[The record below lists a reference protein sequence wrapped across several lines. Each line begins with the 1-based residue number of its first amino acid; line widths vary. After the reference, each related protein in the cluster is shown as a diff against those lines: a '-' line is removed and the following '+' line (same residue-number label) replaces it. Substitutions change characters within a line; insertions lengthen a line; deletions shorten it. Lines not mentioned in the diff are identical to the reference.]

1 MKSKRTDLLLRSIVI
16 LFMLLS
22 PSVILFT
29 RAQEKKSPDKKT
41 EIRGT
46 ITDSSMAVMPGVSV
60 SVKGNS
66 QIGTTSDLNG
76 KYILEVPVGSMIVFS
91 MVGFGTQEILSTGKS
106 VINVTMHS
114 SANQLE
120 DVVVTVAFGKQKKRE
135 VVGSVTSIDPG
146 ELKIPSSNLTTAL
159 AGRMAG
165 VVAYQ
170 RSGEPGA
177 DNANFFIRGVTTFG
191 YKTDPLI
198 LVDNI
203 ELTATDLARLQP
215 DDIASFAILKDAT
228 ATALY
233 GARGANG
240 IILITTKK
248 GKEGKAK
255 INLRVENSVSQP
267 TRDIE
272 LADPVTYMKLGN
284 EAVLT
289 RNPLGILPYSQYK
302 IDNTIEGSNPY
313 MFPATDWRKELF
325 KDHTMNQRANF
336 SVTGGSQTTQYYLS
350 ASVTKDNG
358 MLRVPKRS
366 NFNNNID
373 LKTYLLRSNVN
384 INLTKTTEAG
394 IKLYG
399 SFDEYNGPID
409 GGTTL
414 YNKIMRT
421 NPVFFPAYYPVDAEH
436 AHTQH
441 ILFGNY
447 EGGDYINPYADMVKG
462 YKDYSRSLMLAQFEL
477 KQNLA
482 FITQG
487 LNFSGIINTTRRS
500 YFDVSRFYNPFYYQA
515 TNFDP
520 AKNKYSLTLLN
531 EAQGTEYLN
540 YREGQKL
547 ISSTSYIEASLNYN
561 RTFQKH
567 GVSSIL
573 VLLMNNRLDANSGDL
588 QTSLPYRNIGLSG
601 RFTYSFDRRYFAEFN
616 FGYNGS
622 ERFYEGK
629 RFGFF
634 PSAGLAWSVS
644 NEKFWKPL
652 EDIVTNLKLRATYGL
667 VGNDAIGG
675 PADRFFYLSNVNME
689 DGNRGATF
697 GTNYGYS
704 RTGISIS
711 RYDNREITWEVA
723 QKVNLGME
731 ISLWNRLNVI
741 AEVFR
746 ENRSRI
752 LMNRSSIPN
761 TAGLQA
767 AQKSNVGEAKG
778 EGMDISIDY
787 SLNLNK
793 DIWLQARGNFTYA
806 TSAFKVYD
814 EPDYAEKYLS
824 RIGYSLNQT
833 WGYVAERLFVDDA
846 DVANSPRQNFGEY
859 MAGDIKYRDLNGDGV
874 ITSLDRVPIG
884 FPTVP
889 EIVYGFGFSAGYKN
903 LDLSCFFQ
911 GSARSS
917 FYIDAENTSPFVD
930 NQALLKAYSESYW
943 SEDNRN
949 IYALWPRLSNTA
961 INNNLQA
968 STWFLRNGAFLRL
981 KTVELGYSF
990 PRKLIS
996 KVHLTN
1002 ARIYASGINLL
1013 TFSPFKLWDVEMGGN
1028 GLGYPVQR
1036 VINVGLNINF

>member
-1 MKSKRTDLLLRSIVI
+1 MKSKRTDLLLRSIFI

-22 PSVILFT
+22 PGVMLFT
-29 RAQEKKSPDKKT
+29 QAQDKKSPDKKT

-76 KYILEVPVGSMIVFS
+76 KYILEVPAGSMIVFS

-106 VINVTMHS
+106 VINVTMRS

-255 INLRVENSVSQP
+255 INLRIENSVSQP
-267 TRDIE
+267 TRNIE

-302 IDNTIEGSNPY
+302 IDNTIEGTNPY

-325 KDHTMNQRANF
+325 KDYTMNQRANF

-350 ASVTKDNG
+350 ASMTKDNG
-358 MLRVPKRS
+358 MLKVPKRS

-373 LKTYLLRSNVN
+373 LRTYLLRSNVN

-441 ILFGNY
+441 ILFGNF
-447 EGGDYINPYADMVKG
+447 EGGNYINPYADMVKG

-515 TNFDP
+515 TNYDP

-561 RTFQKH
+561 RTFEKH

-622 ERFYEGK
+622 ERFYDGK

-634 PSAGLAWSVS
+634 PSAGIAWAVS

-689 DGNRGATF
+689 DGDRGATF

-711 RYDNREITWEVA
+711 RYDNKEITWEVA

-731 ISLWNRLNVI
+731 ISLWNKLNVI

-746 ENRSRI
+746 ENRSKI

-767 AQKSNVGEAKG
+767 AQKSNVGEASG
-778 EGMDISIDY
+778 EGMDISVDY

-806 TSAFKVYD
+806 TSSFKVYD

-917 FYIDAENTSPFVD
+917 FYIDAENTSPFVE

-949 IYALWPRLSNTA
+949 IYALWPRLSNTP

>member
-1 MKSKRTDLLLRSIVI
+1 M
-16 LFMLLS
+16 
-22 PSVILFT
+22 LFT
-29 RAQEKKSPDKKT
+29 KAQDKKSPDKKT

-46 ITDSSMAVMPGVSV
+46 ITDSSLAVMPGVSV

-76 KYILEVPVGSMIVFS
+76 KYILEVPAGSMIVFS

-106 VINVTMHS
+106 VINVTMRS

-170 RSGEPGA
+170 RSGEPGS

-267 TRDIE
+267 TRNIE

-302 IDNTIEGSNPY
+302 IDNTIEGTNPY

-325 KDHTMNQRANF
+325 RDYTMNQRANF

-358 MLRVPKRS
+358 MLKVPKRS

-436 AHTQH
+436 QHTQH
-441 ILFGNY
+441 ILFGNF
-447 EGGDYINPYADMVKG
+447 ESGDYINPYADMVRG

-500 YFDVSRFYNPFYYQA
+500 FFDVSRFYNPFYYQA
-515 TNFDP
+515 TNYDP
-520 AKNKYSLTLLN
+520 AKNKYSLNLLN

-547 ISSTSYIEASLNYN
+547 ISSTSYIEAALNYN
-561 RTFQKH
+561 RTFEKH

-622 ERFYEGK
+622 ERFYDGK

-634 PSAGLAWSVS
+634 PSAGIAWSVS

-689 DGNRGATF
+689 DGARGATF

-711 RYDNREITWEVA
+711 RYDNKEITWEVA

-746 ENRSRI
+746 ENRSKI

-767 AQKSNVGEAKG
+767 AQKSNVGEATG
-778 EGMDISIDY
+778 EGMDISVDY

-806 TSAFKVYD
+806 TSSFKVYD

-824 RIGYSLNQT
+824 RIGHSLNQT
-833 WGYVAERLFVDDA
+833 WGYLAERLFVDDA

-917 FYIDAENTSPFVD
+917 FYIDAENTSPFVE

-949 IYALWPRLSNTA
+949 IYALWPRLSNTN

-1028 GLGYPVQR
+1028 GLGYPIQR